1 MFKRFFTIS
10 LLLTLILGNNIF
22 SQEAVS
28 NQDVNPN
35 LPPNEIKPNYPVT
48 EAIWDVEFS
57 YDATTVTLAAG
68 NAGAVYIPTINKFW
82 TSRWATGV
90 CHQWNTDG
98 TLDIEFTLPFT
109 GTRGMCFDGTFVY
122 HSTSTTTVQIVDP
135 STRTV
140 VGTVP
145 VVGAPN
151 GFRSITYNPDGDGGN
166 GSL

>member
-1 MFKRFFTIS
+1 MC
-10 LLLTLILGNNIF
+10 
-22 SQEAVS
+22 VD
-28 NQDVNPN
+28 QDVNPN
-35 LPPNEIKPNYPVT
+35 LPPNEIKPNYPTT

-57 YDATTVTLAAG
+57 YDATAVTLAAG

-90 CHQWNTDG
+90 AHQWNTDG
-98 TLDIEFTLPFT
+98 TLDMEFTLPFT

-145 VVGAPN
+145 VLVLQMV
-151 GFRSITYNPDGDGGN
+151 SD
-166 GSL
+166 S